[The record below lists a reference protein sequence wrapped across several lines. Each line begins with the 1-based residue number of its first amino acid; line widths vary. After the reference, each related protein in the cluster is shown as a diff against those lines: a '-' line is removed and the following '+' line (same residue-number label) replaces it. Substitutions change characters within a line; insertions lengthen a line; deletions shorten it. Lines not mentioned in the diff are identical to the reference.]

1 MSTIAW
7 PNRLVISL
15 LGKLLSACLLALA
28 AGGVHADSIRQP
40 TIAIIVDDMGHH
52 YRHGRE
58 LIELPFPITLAFLP
72 GRKHTEALSELAHEH
87 GKEIMLHAPMQ
98 TITGFQLGHGAL
110 TQDMDEYQLKQSLLS
125 SLKSIPHVRGIN
137 NHMGSLLTAEPRAMR
152 WVMEALAQQ
161 PVYFVDSRT
170 SPLSVAA
177 KIADRYDIP
186 HLTRDVFLD
195 HQQTRKFVQKQFL
208 KLIAIARERGS
219 AIAIAHPHRVTIDY
233 LSFAL
238 PRLDERGIQIAT
250 ASALWQ
256 IRHPQQRMF
265 AHRQRPNNKL
275 AMAEHSTS
283 HQRQ

>member
-1 MSTIAW
+1 MGAGMCW
-7 PNRLVISL
+7 HWLAAAVL
-15 LGKLLSACLLALA
+15 LLLSVASAQ
-28 AGGVHADSIRQP
+28 ADSIRQP

-58 LIELPFPITLAFLP
+58 LIEMPFPITLAFLP
-72 GRKHTEALSELAHEH
+72 GRKHTQALSELAHQH
-87 GKEIMLHAPMQ
+87 DKEIMLHAPMQ
-98 TITGFQLGHGAL
+98 TVTGFRLGHGAL
-110 TQDMDEYQLKQSLLS
+110 TEDMDEYQLKQSLES
-125 SLKSIPHVRGIN
+125 SLQSIPHVRGIN
-137 NHMGSLLTAEPRAMR
+137 NHMGSLLTAQPRAMR
-152 WVMEALAQQ
+152 WIMETLSQQ

-177 KIADRYDIP
+177 KIAARYNIP

-195 HQQTRKFVQKQFL
+195 HQQSRKFVQKQFL
-208 KLIAIARERGS
+208 KLIEIARERGT

-233 LSFAL
+233 LRFAL

-265 AHRQRPNNKL
+265 AHRKSLTVAQR
-275 AMAEHSTS
+275 SD
-283 HQRQ
+283 